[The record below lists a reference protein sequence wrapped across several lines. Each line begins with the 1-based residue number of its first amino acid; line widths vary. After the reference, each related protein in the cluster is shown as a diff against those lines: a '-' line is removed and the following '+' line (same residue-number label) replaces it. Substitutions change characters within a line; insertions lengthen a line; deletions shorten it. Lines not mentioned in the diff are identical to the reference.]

1 MDWKPYI
8 KKVLHQVH
16 SDEGISSLALNTV
29 NSMVCFCCDNL
40 CRTTQLLM
48 KNANKNTI
56 GVLDIETAVKIY
68 LPGEIARHAVSEG
81 KKAVQKYKT
90 NIKNKE
96 LTSRSAKAKLEF
108 SVSRTEKHIRSNIQC
123 KKMNQD
129 TPVFLAAV
137 LEYLVAEILELAGN
151 LATDSNRVRIIP
163 RDIMMVIS
171 NDEEHNHIFKHVTIP
186 YAGIQPNIHSNL
198 LPKQEGGVKKHKKL
212 INDNIQGIT
221 KPAIKRLAHRGGV
234 KFIASLVYEEIR
246 GILKIFLESVIR
258 QFTTITEHVHLNTIT
273 KKNVLMALGLHYKP
287 LMMGG
292 DSTEDNTQTGGKY
305 KPGTVALRN
314 IIRYQ
319 NTTELLIP
327 KAPFQRLVREIAN
340 DFKLNLRFSADAFAA
355 LQHSTEAYLIDLFQA
370 AILCTV
376 VAQRQ
381 ILSHK
386 DLSLVRKIRN
396 EDYDSIYL

>member
-1 MDWKPYI
+1 MDLKPYI

-16 SDEGISSLALNTV
+16 PDQGISSLALNTM

-48 KNANKNTI
+48 KNANKNMI
-56 GVLDIETAVKIY
+56 SVLDIETAVKIY
-68 LPGEIARHAVSEG
+68 LPGESSRHALSEG
-81 KKAVQKYKT
+81 KKAVQTYKT
-90 NIKNKE
+90 NIKNKQ

-108 SVSRTEKHIRSNIQC
+108 SVSRIDKHIRSNIEC
-123 KKMNQD
+123 KKMNQEA
-129 TPVFLAAV
+129 PVFLAAV
-137 LEYLVAEILELAGN
+137 LEYLAAETLELAGN
-151 LATDSNRVRIIP
+151 LARDSKRLRIIP
-163 RDIMMVIS
+163 RDIIMVIS
-171 NDEEHNHIFKHVTIP
+171 NDEELNNIFKHVTIP

-198 LPKQEGGVKKHKKL
+198 LPKQAGGIKKHKK
-212 INDNIQGIT
+212 IIHDNIQGIT

-234 KFIASLVYEEIR
+234 KFISSLVYEEIR
-246 GILKIFLESVIR
+246 GILKVFLESVIK

-292 DSTEDNTQTGGKY
+292 NSTEDNTQTGGKY
-305 KPGTVALRN
+305 KKGVVALRN
-314 IIRYQ
+314 IRRYQ
-319 NTTELLIP
+319 KTTELLIP

-340 DFKLNLRFSADAFAA
+340 DFKLNLRFSGDAFEA

-376 VAQRQ
+376 VAKRQ
-381 ILSHK
+381 ILSNK

-396 EDYDSIYL
+396 EDYESIYV